1 MASDAARY
9 SSSNFASST
18 FVNPLAIF
26 NPQPFTIA
34 NELDNSSGRRD
45 NAMQAGL
52 PLNFLVANPDRLG
65 GAEVTGNGGSSKFH
79 SLQLELRRRMANGF
93 QFQSSYAYGRGYNG
107 DFFSF
112 RKPWMTSRDTGSEGE
127 VTHAFKAN
135 WVYELPFGRGRRFGG
150 DAGGFLD
157 RVIGGWQLHGTARV
171 QSGQLVDFGNVRVVG
186 FDAGDLQDMFE
197 LRMDNGRRV
206 WTLPQDV
213 IDNTVR
219 AFSVSA
225 TSPTGYGALGAP
237 QGRYFAPPNGPN
249 CIEIAQADIT
259 EQLTGFGDCGVRT
272 AVARGPLFKLVD
284 LSVAK
289 LIPLVGSVRAELR
302 FELLNAFNW
311 ANFVPVTGIGADP
324 TDYEVTGLT
333 GGTTSR
339 VVQIVSRITW

>member
-1 MASDAARY
+1 
-9 SSSNFASST
+9 
-18 FVNPLAIF
+18 
-26 NPQPFTIA
+26 
-34 NELDNSSGRRD
+34 
-45 NAMQAGL
+45 
-52 PLNFLVANPDRLG
+52 
-65 GAEVTGNGGSSKFH
+65 
-79 SLQLELRRRMANGF
+79 
-93 QFQSSYAYGRGYNG
+93 
-107 DFFSF
+107 
-112 RKPWMTSRDTGSEGE
+112 
-127 VTHAFKAN
+127 
-135 WVYELPFGRGRRFGG
+135 
-150 DAGGFLD
+150 
-157 RVIGGWQLHGTARV
+157 
-171 QSGQLVDFGNVRVVG
+171 VG